1 MTPHYIVQAI
11 FALGGAVALLAA
23 VFNWEWFFGAR
34 NAQSV
39 VRSVGRPRARWFY
52 GVVGALCIGMAVYFF
67 LETLAQS

>member
-23 VFNWEWFFGAR
+23 LFNWEWFFGAR

-52 GVVGALCIGMAVYFF
+52 GVVGA
-67 LETLAQS
+67 